1 MPELPDIENF
11 KNYFKYNCLHK
22 KIKNIESQ
30 SKTLIKK
37 ATFNNFQ
44 KTLKNKQFK
53 DAWRRGKFLIAEL
66 KNDPHKVVFHFGMTG
81 DFKYAKKNNLN
92 KKDKQYAQLII
103 EFANNY
109 QLLWLNP
116 RKLGNVY
123 LVKDINEISTIK
135 EMGPEALD
143 LSQKYFLKLLEE
155 HKTKNIKAFLMDQS
169 DIAGIGNEYSN
180 EILFQ
185 AEINPHFKI
194 EKLSSAKRKKLYSI
208 MKKYL
213 KKAVKLK
220 PPDIQFPDSWLLAH
234 QKDKKCPKNKNHQLK
249 KETIAGR
256 SALYCPQHQ
265 K

>member
-1 MPELPDIENF
+1 I
-11 KNYFKYNCLHK
+11 K
-22 KIKNIESQ
+22 KI
-30 SKTLIKK
+30 
-37 ATFNNFQ
+37 TFNDFQ
-44 KTLKNKQFK
+44 KTLKNKQFNN
-53 DAWRRGKFLIAEL
+53 AWRRGKFLIAEL
-66 KNDPHKVVFHFGMTG
+66 KNDPHKLIFHFGMTG
-81 DFKYAKKNNLN
+81 DFKYAKKDNLN
-92 KKDKQYAQLII
+92 KEDKQSAQLII
-103 EFANNY
+103 EFVNDY

-123 LVKDINEISTIK
+123 LVKDIKEIKTIK
-135 EMGPEALD
+135 EMGPEALK
-143 LSQKYFLKLLEE
+143 LSQKEFLSLLNE
-155 HKTKNIKAFLMDQS
+155 HSTKNIKAFLMDQS

-185 AEINPHFKI
+185 SEINPHIKI
-194 EKLSSAKRKKLYSI
+194 EKLSKEQRKKFYNT

-213 KKAVKLK
+213 KKAIELK
-220 PPDIQFPDSWLLAH
+220 PPDIHFPDSWLLAH